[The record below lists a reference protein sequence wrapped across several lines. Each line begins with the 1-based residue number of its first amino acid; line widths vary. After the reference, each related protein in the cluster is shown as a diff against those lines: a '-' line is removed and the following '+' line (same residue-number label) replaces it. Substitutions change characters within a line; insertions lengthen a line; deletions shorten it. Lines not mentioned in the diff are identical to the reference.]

1 MGVTE
6 TEKLYKRISNG
17 DVDFQGEYHISTSL
31 PSWWSGPRR
40 ELHPYR
46 ITISNGRLFMVVSI
60 DGVGSAEEL
69 SDLLNR
75 FDLDEAYSRY
85 SNQGSTIQ
93 RLEELVRRMAA
104 TPV

>member
-1 MGVTE
+1 
-6 TEKLYKRISNG
+6 
-17 DVDFQGEYHISTSL
+17 
-31 PSWWSGPRR
+31 
-40 ELHPYR
+40 
-46 ITISNGRLFMVVSI
+46 MVVSI